1 MIEQKINMAKIILS
15 KLLTFVVF
23 SFLILNTTGC
33 MENKKPIRIAIS
45 KASGSDSYKN
55 YSNFIK
61 HADETIEIVDFYKM
75 SPEKAIEELKTCSGL
90 VLSGGPD
97 AHPARFG
104 RPEDTSL
111 CSIDLERDTLEFD
124 IIKYA
129 LNHKIPILGICRGEQ
144 LMNIALGGDLIV
156 DIPSNFEKTNKIT
169 NVLHQ
174 TNDKKDT
181 KHKISVRENSILYK
195 IAGTTSGE
203 VNSNHH
209 QAVGKLSNDLFASA
223 YTQDGTIEAIEWNS
237 TEGKSWFIGV
247 QWHPERLEK
256 DNKFSSPLANEFV
269 KQAYKFAKERK

>member
-1 MIEQKINMAKIILS
+1 MTNMAKIMLS
-15 KLLTFVVF
+15 KLFTIIIF
-23 SFLILNTTGC
+23 SALIFNSIGC
-33 MENKKPIRIAIS
+33 METKKPIRIAIS
-45 KASGSDSYKN
+45 KASGSDSYLN
-55 YSNFIK
+55 YSKFIK
-61 HADETIEIVDFYKM
+61 HADETVEIVDFYKM
-75 SPEKAIEELKTCSGL
+75 SPEKALEELKTCSGL

-129 LNHKIPILGICRGEQ
+129 LDHKIPILGICRGEQ

-156 DIPSNFEKTNKIT
+156 DIPYNFEKLGKKTDIA
-169 NVLHQ
+169 HQ
-174 TNDKKDT
+174 TSDKKDA
-181 KHKISVRENSILYK
+181 KHKINVRENSILYK
-195 IAGTTSGE
+195 IAGSTSGE

-237 TEGKSWFIGV
+237 AEGKSWFIGV
-247 QWHPERLEK
+247 QWHPERLDK
-256 DNKFSSPLANEFV
+256 DNKFCTPLAVEFV